1 MSSIYRKGRDGYFYY
16 QTYIKNPETGKKDKR
31 IFHSLGTK
39 DELEAVKQK
48 VVLDKEYEKK
58 SKIETKP
65 LLRTFKVKIFSISF
79 LIVVVLFFIWDVTR
93 NIEIRFSEN
102 IKSEKK
108 KGEIIVESN
117 INLANLDSSSNKIP
131 SETAEKLH
139 STIDIVKDD
148 VIK

>member
-79 LIVVVLFFIWDVTR
+79 LIVVVLFLFGMLQGILKFDSQKILNR
-93 NIEIRFSEN
+93 
-102 IKSEKK
+102 KK
-108 KGEIIVESN
+108 RKV
-117 INLANLDSSSNKIP
+117 
-131 SETAEKLH
+131 KLL
-139 STIDIVKDD
+139 
-148 VIK
+148 